1 MGTQNVDILI
11 IGAGPAGLY
20 GAYYAGF
27 RGMSVGLMDSLEE
40 PGGQITAMYPEKAI
54 FDVGGFSSI
63 KGKDLIDNL
72 LTQAKPSNP
81 KFFLNQTAT
90 TLKQNPNK
98 SLTITSESETINAK
112 AVIITGGIGRFTPR
126 ALPAAEGWG
135 GKGLVHFVPKLS
147 VHAGKDVVIVGGGDS
162 AFDWANELHPIA
174 KSVTLIH
181 RRDKFRAHQATI
193 DQVTSLG
200 IPLITEAEV
209 TKVSGSAHI
218 EKIEYTNTKTK
229 EVTGLKCDTL
239 VAALGFTA
247 NIGPLAEWGLN
258 IDSRKIVVDSGMHTN
273 LERVF
278 AAGDISTYPGK
289 VALIS
294 VGFGEAATAVNNATV
309 AINPEAHLFPG
320 HSSGSVE

>member
-1 MGTQNVDILI
+1 MANHEVDILI

-20 GAYYAGF
+20 GSYYAGF
-27 RGMSVGLMDSLEE
+27 RGLSVGLMDSLEE

-54 FDVGGFSSI
+54 FDVGGFASI
-63 KGKDLIDNL
+63 KGKELIDNL
-72 LTQAKPSNP
+72 LTQSKPSKP

-90 TLKQNPNK
+90 TLKQNADK
-98 SLTITSESETINAK
+98 SISISSETENVNAK

-126 ALPAAEGWG
+126 PLPAAQGWA
-135 GKGLVHFVPKLS
+135 GKGLVHFVPQMS

-181 RRDKFRAHQATI
+181 RRDKFRAHQATV
-193 DQVTSLG
+193 DQVKALG

-209 TKVSGSAHI
+209 TKVSGTNHI
-218 EKIEYTNTKTK
+218 EKIEYTNVKTN
-229 EVTGLKCDTL
+229 ETTEINCQTL

-247 NIGPLAEWGLN
+247 NIGPLADWGLN
-258 IDSRKIVVDSGMHTN
+258 LDSRKIVVDSGMNTN
-273 LERVF
+273 IERIF

-294 VGFGEAATAVNNATV
+294 VGFGEAATAVNNAAV
-309 AINPEAHLFPG
+309 AIDPEAHLAPG
-320 HSSGSVE
+320 HSSGNVE